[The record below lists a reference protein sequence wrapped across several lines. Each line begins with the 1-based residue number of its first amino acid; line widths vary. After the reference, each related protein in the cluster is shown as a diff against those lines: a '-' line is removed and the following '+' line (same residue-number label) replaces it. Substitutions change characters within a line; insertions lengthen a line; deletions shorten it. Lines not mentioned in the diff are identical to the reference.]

1 MPEINVDVDVDVD
14 VVDFLDECSTSEIEE
29 VMEWLDENDY
39 SIQRSLN
46 IEKDIDEDLIKL
58 INCVSITTE
67 DEELIKEIASRYA

>member
-58 INCVSITTE
+58 INCISITTE

>member
-29 VMEWLDENDY
+29 VMEWLEENDY

-46 IEKDIDEDLIKL
+46 TEKDIDEDLIKL
-58 INCVSITTE
+58 INCISITTE